1 MKRREFLRALSAGL
15 AAAPVAAV
23 MHPPV
28 HEGWGPADVGMGG
41 EGEKRVTKNWIW
53 LGPDPDVSDDEYSR
67 RFERLKRAG
76 IDAILPEIFNNRQA
90 FWGSEHLPVVAPVL
104 ERLIP
109 LAHATNIEV
118 HAWSH
123 IMTCNVPDVMETH
136 PEWYDVNRKGESAR
150 DKPAYVD
157 YYRFMCPSRP
167 GVQQF
172 LQQRMRELAAIDGL
186 DGIHLD
192 YIRFP
197 DVILA
202 EALQP
207 KYDLVQDSEFPE
219 YDYCYCDVCRAGF
232 KAAHGLDPLVDLKD
246 PPANEAWFQYRCDL
260 ISRLVNEDLIPIG
273 RAAGKQ
279 MTAAVFPNWR
289 HVRQEWHKWELDAV
303 LPMLYNGF
311 YNEELAW
318 VGEQCSQ
325 GIARMKDVGVSKDL
339 YSGLFLG
346 DVPAQKLNEAIDT
359 SLKGGARGVSLFA
372 FGGLTDGHV
381 EVMQQRFG

>member
-28 HEGWGPADVGMGG
+28 HEGWGPADVGMRG

-109 LAHATNIEV
+109 LAHATDIEV

-289 HVRQEWHKWELDAV
+289 HVR
-303 LPMLYNGF
+303 
-311 YNEELAW
+311 
-318 VGEQCSQ
+318 
-325 GIARMKDVGVSKDL
+325 
-339 YSGLFLG
+339 
-346 DVPAQKLNEAIDT
+346 
-359 SLKGGARGVSLFA
+359 
-372 FGGLTDGHV
+372 
-381 EVMQQRFG
+381 